1 MNSRHDVIIVGGSFA
16 GLSAALQ
23 LGRARRRVL
32 VVNSG
37 LPRNRFSTQAHGVLG
52 HDGKPPN
59 EFLAEAR
66 RQVLEYPTVELQSG
80 EVKHATRDGDCFT
93 ATVANG
99 QTFET
104 RRLILATGVSDTL
117 PDLAGLQERWGKTV
131 LHCPYCHGYEVRD
144 RPLGVLAAHPMAAHH
159 ASMLP
164 DWGPTAYFTQG
175 RFEPDDEQLTLLSAR
190 GVTIER
196 QPIVALLGE
205 APALDAVQLSDGR
218 RVPVSALFVAPA
230 TQMASPIA
238 HQLGCSFEDGFLG
251 PVILTDEWKATTV
264 PGVYAAGDAARAMHS
279 VTLAMADGATAGI
292 GAHQSLVK
300 ETRSMVSGGA
310 VS

>member
-1 MNSRHDVIIVGGSFA
+1 MNSTYDVIIVGGSFA

-37 LPRNRFSTQAHGVLG
+37 LPRNRFSAQAHGVLG

-66 RQVLEYPTVELQSG
+66 RQVLEYPTVEIYSG
-80 EVKHATRDGDCFT
+80 VVKNAARDSDRFAATL
-93 ATVANG
+93 ANG
-99 QTFET
+99 QTFKA

-117 PDLAGLQERWGKTV
+117 PDLPGLRERWGKTV

-144 RPLGVLAAHPMAAHH
+144 RPLGVLATHPMAAHH
-159 ASMLP
+159 AALLP
-164 DWGPTAYFTQG
+164 DWGPTVYFTQAL
-175 RFEPDDEQLTLLSAR
+175 FEPDEEQLQLLSAR
-190 GVTIER
+190 GVRIER
-196 QPIVALLGE
+196 QPIAGLAGD
-205 APALDAVQLSDGR
+205 APALDTVELSDGR
-218 RVPVSALFVAPA
+218 RITVNALFVGPA
-230 TQMASPIA
+230 TEMASPLA
-238 HQLGCSFEDGFLG
+238 HQLGCGFEDGFLG
-251 PVILTDEWKATTV
+251 PVIKTDQWKATTV

-279 VTLAMADGATAGI
+279 VTLAMADGATAGV

-300 ETRSMVSGGA
+300 ETPAMVSGDA
-310 VS
+310 SS